1 MALSDLNL
9 DKRLGK
15 ETYSVSVTEKRKG
28 PFLVVFKIL
37 FFAILL
43 NSFSGCAAYRFGNQ
57 SLFPA
62 NIKTVHVAMFE
73 NDTFRS
79 GLGEWLTEGVIKEVQ
94 DRTPFQLASPSNAD
108 SFLRGKLVRTQKN
121 FAIENAFDEG
131 RDIAYLNQV
140 EITWTDRTG
149 MPLTTS
155 QKITLTED
163 ANFIPESGQSL
174 TTAQLELIQRL
185 SRQIVNQMET
195 SW

>member
-1 MALSDLNL
+1 MKNRSVKKL
-9 DKRLGK
+9 DSCTNANCRPAAHNPIHRFRDWGWM
-15 ETYSVSVTEKRKG
+15 SVAG
-28 PFLVVFKIL
+28 LFLLIQ
-37 FFAILL
+37 FA
-43 NSFSGCAAYRFGNQ
+43 GCATYRFGNQ

-62 NIKTVHVAMFE
+62 HIKTVHIAMFE
-73 NDTFRS
+73 NDTFQP
-79 GLGEWLTEGVIKEVQ
+79 GLGEWLTEGVIKEIQ

-108 SFLRGKLVRTQKN
+108 SFLKGRLVRTQKN

-155 QKITLTED
+155 QRITLTED

-195 SW
+195 PW